1 MISPG
6 DGFKWSD
13 RDKFINK
20 VAKTFIDENTILNL
34 DQIQ

>member
-20 VAKTFIDENTILNL
+20 VAKTFIDDLAVKNGWKK
-34 DQIQ
+34 